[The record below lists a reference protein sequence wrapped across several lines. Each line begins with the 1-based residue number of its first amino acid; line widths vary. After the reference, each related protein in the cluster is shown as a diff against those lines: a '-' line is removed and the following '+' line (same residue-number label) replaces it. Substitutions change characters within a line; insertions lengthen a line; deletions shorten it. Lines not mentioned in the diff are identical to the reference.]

1 MAIIR
6 YKWISKIGLV
16 SQSIYL
22 FNDTIENNI
31 AFGNKIEKN
40 KLNKVLNN
48 VNLDSKGVFSLQNEI
63 SENGKNLSGG
73 EIQRIAIARALYN
86 DAELIIFD
94 EPTSNLDYD
103 NTMLIEK
110 LINSL
115 RKNKTIFVISHDKN
129 LFKESEVTI
138 EL

>member
-1 MAIIR
+1 MCRLCKLLQKLWCQTRFRTLANL
-6 YKWISKIGLV
+6 KI
-16 SQSIYL
+16 
-22 FNDTIENNI
+22 
-31 AFGNKIEKN
+31 
-40 KLNKVLNN
+40 
-48 VNLDSKGVFSLQNEI
+48 SKGVFSLQNEI